1 MSKEYVYRLALEAYN
16 WQRSGAEAPSAGHI
30 ASFKPKI
37 FDKVDAPDP
46 EKTERLKQHV
56 DRQIAKQIEAKS
68 LTINLDEPSSTLL
81 PDLLDPN
88 CEGVKCKL
96 ADIGNACWTYKHFA
110 SDIQTRQYMSPEVF
124 LRTGYDTSA
133 DIWSMACTLFEI
145 AAGALLFRPKA
156 SEHWTKDEDHARLYM
171 EFMIGNGFQWPKR
184 LIMYGS
190 KSKNYFN
197 DELKLKNKNM
207 IISPWS
213 LRQRLV
219 DRGINV
225 RTLYFHLIIL
235 LQEEEA
241 EEFAE
246 FLAKMLH
253 PDPARFGYLYF
264 IVFYKLRRF
273 SAEQL
278 LADKLLN

>member
-30 ASFKPKI
+30 ASFKPKV

-46 EKTERLKQHV
+46 ERTQRLKEQV
-56 DRQIAKQIEAKS
+56 DRQITKQIEAKS
-68 LTINLDEPSSTLL
+68 LTINMDEPSSTLL

-88 CEGVKCKL
+88 CTGVKCKL

-197 DELKLKNKNM
+197 DELKFKNKNLV
-207 IISPWS
+207 ISPWS

-225 RTLYFHLIIL
+225 RTENFLYIIQL
-235 LQEEEA
+235 NN
-241 EEFAE
+241 
-246 FLAKMLH
+246 
-253 PDPARFGYLYF
+253 FGSGRRS
-264 IVFYKLRRF
+264 RRF
-273 SAEQL
+273 C
-278 LADKLLN
+278 